1 MLLRRL
7 THRDFVYVF
16 SDLLSLT
23 CSCMI
28 QAPSLFMNWSGKRIW
43 TRRFIA
49 RVNDVTFN
57 PNRTIHKGIGV
68 IAGITTTGTTV
79 TRAYTITLLETE

>member
-1 MLLRRL
+1 
-7 THRDFVYVF
+7 
-16 SDLLSLT
+16 
-23 CSCMI
+23 MI

>member
-1 MLLRRL
+1 MLFQRQ

-16 SDLLSLT
+16 GDLLSLA
-23 CSCMI
+23 CSRMI
-28 QAPSLFMNWSGKRIW
+28 KAPSLFMIWSGKRIW

-49 RVNDVTFN
+49 RVNDMTFN
-57 PNRTIHKGIGV
+57 LNRTIHKGIGV